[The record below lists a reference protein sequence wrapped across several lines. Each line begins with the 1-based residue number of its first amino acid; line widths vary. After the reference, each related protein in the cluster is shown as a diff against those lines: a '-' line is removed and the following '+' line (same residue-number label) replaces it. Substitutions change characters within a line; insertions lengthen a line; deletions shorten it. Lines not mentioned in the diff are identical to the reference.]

1 MGNAISLVIAM
12 TNEQC
17 LMSLCNQGQWWWQA
31 SGSSWNGS
39 LLPLPCDKVFF
50 FWSSPKIWNVTVHKL
65 HLLNIPQ
72 NVETEVA
79 FHEVAQKTELQ
90 SSSPLQ
96 VNDDHD
102 QGFKNSIWWIFPQ
115 KIKKIDGIYTRKACF
130 SQIFWAEKMTNSL
143 WEKNSLLMM
152 DDKNH
157 FCHLILMLFFDPV

>member
-1 MGNAISLVIAM
+1 MEWLSSAPPLW
-12 TNEQC
+12 
-17 LMSLCNQGQWWWQA
+17 QGLLLLKFPQNMKC
-31 SGSSWNGS
+31 NGS
-39 LLPLPCDKVFF
+39 
-50 FWSSPKIWNVTVHKL
+50 

-115 KIKKIDGIYTRKACF
+115 KIKKFDGIYTRKACF